1 MRVRAQWNCVK
12 RSLKIDR
19 SVINAVT
26 NSSYTLLGGWASDLA
41 HPSRS
46 SVWNHNTNTVPTL
59 WTYVTLNFIVLRVS
73 FQQSLSKSILDHY

>member
-41 HPSRS
+41 HPS
-46 SVWNHNTNTVPTL
+46 TVLFVESQYKYCTD
-59 WTYVTLNFIVLRVS
+59 
-73 FQQSLSKSILDHY
+73 SLDVRHFEFHCIIISIKFV